1 MRTSVYLA
9 YLVIFQVAGLP
20 VGFACTT
27 ASAGPEPQDACR
39 IGVVS
44 HATHLTSAA
53 GPTPMPAVDRR
64 VADHACRGRAEMGK
78 DEFLADAMSEC
89 VPVPDRDTAPQ
100 SALEPLDDAALR
112 RTLYD
117 HQAQRDMTGVYDGGG
132 LEGFSS
138 DGTWG
143 EVGGR
148 SAASAASSLGRQVC
162 VVYSSGSVCCRRFFV
177 DSAHQSFFRFVPS
190 PRNVRCNIA
199 RLLPLVP
206 VAIFSKTRT
215 TCRYY
220 ITHLGVLRPL
230 FRRTVP
236 CPASRRLTLRARST
250 SDAGRLPLSW
260 CPYPGIPGVASGSTG
275 NRQAARRRREAEC
288 PSSASR
294 RRRIARRGDAEYRP
308 RANTDRCQSHP
319 SGGSRGAHGAA
330 ALPRPRAP

>member
-53 GPTPMPAVDRR
+53 GPTPMPAVDRTKSQTTP
-64 VADHACRGRAEMGK
+64 VEAGAEMGK
-78 DEFLADAMSEC
+78 DEFVADAMSEC

-100 SALEPLDDAALR
+100 GALEPLDDAALR

-148 SAASAASSLGRQVC
+148 SAAWGRFFISEGEVC

-177 DSAHQSFFRFVPS
+177 DGARQSFFRFVPS
-190 PRNVRCNIA
+190 PDA
-199 RLLPLVP
+199 MYAATLL
-206 VAIFSKTRT
+206 AY
-215 TCRYY
+215 CRWS
-220 ITHLGVLRPL
+220 L
-230 FRRTVP
+230 
-236 CPASRRLTLRARST
+236 
-250 SDAGRLPLSW
+250 
-260 CPYPGIPGVASGSTG
+260 
-275 NRQAARRRREAEC
+275 
-288 PSSASR
+288 
-294 RRRIARRGDAEYRP
+294 
-308 RANTDRCQSHP
+308 
-319 SGGSRGAHGAA
+319 
-330 ALPRPRAP
+330 